1 MKLNGYWHVCLHK
14 NKQQKTVR
22 VHRLVAN
29 EFIENPQNK
38 PQVNHKNGNKKDNRI
53 ENLEWA
59 TSSENINHAVKT
71 GLKPNTTENQ
81 RNVARKN
88 GLKCRKRVLQYDK
101 NKTYSKVWK
110 GIKEASRKTGID
122 KSSIVKCCK
131 GKVKSA
137 GGYMW
142 KYIESRE

>member
-1 MKLNGYWHVCLHK
+1 M
-14 NKQQKTVR
+14 
-22 VHRLVAN
+22 
-29 EFIENPQNK
+29 
-38 PQVNHKNGNKKDNRI
+38 
-53 ENLEWA
+53 
-59 TSSENINHAVKT
+59 
-71 GLKPNTTENQ
+71 KPNTTENQ

-101 NKTYSKVWK
+101 NMTYSKVWK

>member
-1 MKLNGYWHVCLHK
+1 MKLNGYLHVCLHK